1 MEIEEGKVSKGGIN
15 TPPTTPPPEP
25 PKGEGGGMNK
35 STQEAY
41 HKLRETLGFS
51 EEVDLW
57 LMLCTANTRI
67 NRLQK
72 ESDGTYDPQE
82 AKDKLGLT
90 IGPRS
95 VRKLAIKLLDDENGI
110 DIEAY
115 RILSVLLVETGN
127 ENILEQV
134 DMTENRVYI
143 GEDWAEEELNKIE
156 NNNASE

>member
-25 PKGEGGGMNK
+25 PKGQGG
-35 STQEAY
+35 SEITQ
-41 HKLRETLGFS
+41 
-51 EEVDLW
+51 
-57 LMLCTANTRI
+57 
-67 NRLQK
+67 
-72 ESDGTYDPQE
+72 
-82 AKDKLGLT
+82 DKLGLT

-115 RILSVLLVETGN
+115 RILSGLLVETGN
-127 ENILEQV
+127 EDILEQADV
-134 DMTENRVYI
+134 TEDRVYV

-156 NNNASE
+156 KDNEAE